1 MDHALRLCRLGGFL
15 AEHRAFWQPSAF
27 VDPELDWQRSQ
38 PALWHYLQSLTD
50 ADVASLE
57 ADPDQLAR
65 QLSPWIDGLATA
77 SAWISVPRLE
87 SAEGLAGVPVL
98 DRLGTGVPGRK
109 WQQIQCFAARVPSA
123 PGDIH
128 KAPLLEWCA
137 GKGHLGRW
145 LAAIRDQRVVGLEW
159 DKALCEAGNELS
171 VQRRVECHLAFQDVL
186 APEAADWIARSG
198 QVVALH
204 ACGELHERLLV
215 LACNQ
220 RTPLLSLSPCCYH
233 RRSETVYRP
242 YSMVAQERDLELTR
256 RDLRLCVQETVTA
269 GQRVRRLR
277 DIEVAWRLGF
287 DALQRDLR
295 EKDEYLPLPSLPKV
309 LLSGAFDAFC
319 HWAAQCK
326 GLDLSPPLDLAGYEA
341 RGWQRLQALR
351 RQELVAHLFR
361 RFIELWVVLD
371 RVCYL
376 QEAGYQVELGTF
388 CDRVLT
394 PRNLMI
400 NARLGSGRR

>member
-1 MDHALRLCRLGGFL
+1 MDHAHRLCRLGGFL

-27 VDPELDWQRSQ
+27 VDPELDWQRTQ

-57 ADPDQLAR
+57 ADPELLAT
-65 QLSPWIDGLATA
+65 QLSPWIDGLDSAL
-77 SAWISVPRLE
+77 AWISVPRLD
-87 SAEGLAGVPVL
+87 SAQGQTDTSHH
-98 DRLGTGVPGRK
+98 DRLSTGVPGRK
-109 WQQIQCFAARVPSA
+109 WQQIRSFAARVPST
-123 PGDIH
+123 PQDIH

-145 LAAIRDQRVVGLEW
+145 LAAIRDQKVVGLEW
-159 DKALCEAGNELS
+159 DKALCEAGNQLS
-171 VQRRVECHLAFQDVL
+171 VQHRMACHLAFQDVL

-215 LACNQ
+215 LACSQ
-220 RTPLLSLSPCCYH
+220 GTPSLSLSPCCYH
-233 RRSETVYRP
+233 RRSGDLYRP
-242 YSMVAQERDLELTR
+242 YSIVGRERDLGLTR
-256 RDLRLCVQETVTA
+256 RELRLCVQETVTA
-269 GQRVRRLR
+269 GRRVRRLR

-287 DALQRDLR
+287 DALQRELR
-295 EKDEYLPLPSLPKV
+295 EQDEYLPLPSLPKV
-309 LLSGAFDAFC
+309 LLSGAFDTFC

-326 GLDLSPPLDLAGYEA
+326 GLGLSQQLDLSGYEA

-388 CDRVLT
+388 CDRLLT